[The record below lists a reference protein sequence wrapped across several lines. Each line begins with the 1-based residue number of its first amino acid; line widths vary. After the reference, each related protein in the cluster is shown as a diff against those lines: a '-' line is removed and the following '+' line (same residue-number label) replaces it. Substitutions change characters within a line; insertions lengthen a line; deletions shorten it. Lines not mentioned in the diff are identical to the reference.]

1 MSSRPEKLT
10 GATESFEAEAEAEI
24 VNISFVTIFMT
35 AVWKTGRQDG
45 RENVAAG
52 PELSSHLNRFDTF
65 NTNIIWLHGGHWAF
79 IVLLLQNNS

>member
-35 AVWKTGRQDG
+35 AVWKTGRQEG
-45 RENVAAG
+45 R
-52 PELSSHLNRFDTF
+52 
-65 NTNIIWLHGGHWAF
+65 
-79 IVLLLQNNS
+79 

>member
-65 NTNIIWLHGGHWAF
+65 NTNIIWLHRGHWAF

>member
-1 MSSRPEKLT
+1 MSSRPEKLK

-45 RENVAAG
+45 RESCLRISTDLT
-52 PELSSHLNRFDTF
+52 LSTPTSFGSTGDIGHL
-65 NTNIIWLHGGHWAF
+65 
-79 IVLLLQNNS
+79 

>member
-52 PELSSHLNRFDTF
+52 LSCLRISTDLTLSTPTSFGSTGDIGHL
-65 NTNIIWLHGGHWAF
+65 
-79 IVLLLQNNS
+79 